1 MRSYP
6 EAEVERVMRV
16 QEIVMRVYAGKLN
29 WLQAAEI
36 LHLSPRQIRRWKVR
50 YEELGY
56 DGLLDLRRRNPSQRR
71 VGVVEIQK
79 VLRLYREEYF
89 DFNVKHFHEKLQSE
103 HGVVQSYSWVKNTL
117 QQAGLVT
124 KDKRHGAHRTRRGR
138 RPLPGMM
145 MYLDGSTHQWLGE
158 EAGYQDLL
166 VVLDDATSEV
176 YAVEMVEQEGT
187 ESVMGVLKEV
197 VQEHGIF
204 CALYTDRASHF
215 VYTPKA
221 GGEPDRSVKTQVQR
235 ALDELGIALIVA
247 YSPQA
252 RGRRERLW
260 QTWQGR
266 LPQELR
272 RAGITT
278 MNEAN
283 RYLQQVFKPWHNQ
296 HLMVKAK
303 EQGSAFVPV
312 VGRDLERI
320 FAHVEQRQVQNDN
333 TVSFEGKRL
342 QIPGS
347 KQRYTYAKC
356 RVQVYR
362 HLDQTLSVYHGP
374 HCLGCYSSDG
384 QELRSTAAVMRRAA

>member
-1 MRSYP
+1 
-6 EAEVERVMRV
+6 
-16 QEIVMRVYAGKLN
+16 
-29 WLQAAEI
+29 
-36 LHLSPRQIRRWKVR
+36 
-50 YEELGY
+50 
-56 DGLLDLRRRNPSQRR
+56 
-71 VGVVEIQK
+71 
-79 VLRLYREEYF
+79 
-89 DFNVKHFHEKLQSE
+89 
-103 HGVVQSYSWVKNTL
+103 
-117 QQAGLVT
+117 
-124 KDKRHGAHRTRRGR
+124 
-138 RPLPGMM
+138 MM
-145 MYLDGSTHQWLGE
+145 MHLDGSTHQWLGE

-176 YAVEMVEQEGT
+176 YSVKMVEQEGT

-204 CALYTDRASHF
+204 CSLYTDRASHF

-235 ALDELGIALIVA
+235 ALEELGIELIVA

-252 RGRRERLW
+252 RGRGERLW

-278 MNEAN
+278 MSEAN
-283 RYLQQVFKPWHNQ
+283 RYLQEVFKPWHNQ

-303 EQGSAFVPV
+303 EEGSAFVPV

-320 FAHVEQRQVQNDN
+320 FAHVDQRQVQNDN

-342 QIPGS
+342 QIPSS

-374 HCLGCYSSDG
+374 HCLGRYSSDG
-384 QELRSTAAVMRRAA
+384 QELRSTAAAMRRAA